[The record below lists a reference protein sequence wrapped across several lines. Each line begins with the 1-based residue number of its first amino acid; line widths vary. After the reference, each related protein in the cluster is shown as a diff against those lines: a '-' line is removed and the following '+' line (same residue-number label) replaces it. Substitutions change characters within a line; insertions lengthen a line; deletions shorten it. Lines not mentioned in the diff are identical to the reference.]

1 MQHVLILADHPTGT
15 LIQKY
20 LLHEQY
26 SVDQFNGSGFHGF
39 PEGPYDIVIIDASRC
54 PQGVKDF
61 LADVRE
67 RSRCRS
73 LVLLRSME
81 NEFPAVEIEETV
93 HGRVIMSTKPVKL
106 AELARIVRAE
116 LGADGD

>member
-1 MQHVLILADHPTGT
+1 MQHVLIIADHPTGT

-39 PEGPYDIVIIDASRC
+39 PEGPYDIVIIDATRC
-54 PQGVKDF
+54 PQDVKHF
-61 LADVRE
+61 LADVRT

-73 LVLLRSME
+73 LVLLQSME
-81 NEFPAVEIEETV
+81 NEFPAVEIEETIS
-93 HGRVIMSTKPVKL
+93 GRVVMSTKPVKL
-106 AELARIVRAE
+106 SELARIVRAE
-116 LGADGD
+116 LGTDGK